1 MIASDQKI
9 FLRLKHTILL
19 NILLVNVLLLVTL
32 VIYSRSWRFI
42 ATREPE
48 TWKSHKLCER
58 AENFGSFASKTYNS
72 SQSVNN
78 ILLVKIIFFVGTIC
92 PCVG

>member
-58 AENFGSFASKTYNS
+58 AEILVVLRRKHI
-72 SQSVNN
+72 
-78 ILLVKIIFFVGTIC
+78 ILLNQSIISC
-92 PCVG
+92 W